1 VNDTLVFLAISYR
14 MTSFAMVNST
24 WRARTKSFF
33 TGDGL
38 YYLSK
43 VLLQS
48 GQVYYLS
55 VFLVASISTLIW
67 SNLYSS
73 VTIGVAIIASVL
85 IFCGNISAELRAIL
99 VTPYFALASAMACR
113 VFRVV
118 FFGVME
124 DTQEY
129 TSRSTTSNP
138 HHRNDA
144 NDKMGR
150 SPKVAI
156 FVAVEAGS
164 TTESNGEYPFG
175 ERKLTGDDLQQDLSH
190 RV

>member
-1 VNDTLVFLAISYR
+1 
-14 MTSFAMVNST
+14 M
-24 WRARTKSFF
+24 
-33 TGDGL
+33 
-38 YYLSK
+38 
-43 VLLQS
+43 
-48 GQVYYLS
+48 
-55 VFLVASISTLIW
+55 
-67 SNLYSS
+67 
-73 VTIGVAIIASVL
+73 
-85 IFCGNISAELRAIL
+85 RAIL

-118 FFGVME
+118 FFGVTE
-124 DTQEY
+124 DGQED

-138 HHRNDA
+138 HHRNNA
-144 NDKMGR
+144 NDKMDR

>member
-14 MTSFAMVNST
+14 MTSFAMVKST

-48 GQVYYLS
+48 GQIYYLS

-73 VTIGVAIIASVL
+73 VTIGVAITASVL
-85 IFCGNISAELRAIL
+85 IFCVNISVELRAIIS
-99 VTPYFALASAMACR
+99 TPYFALASAMACR

-118 FFGVME
+118 FFGVTEDRQE
-124 DTQEY
+124 DT
-129 TSRSTTSNP
+129 SHSTTSNP
-138 HHRNDA
+138 HHHNDA

-150 SPKVAI
+150 SHKFTI
-156 FVAVEAGS
+156 FAAVEAG
-164 TTESNGEYPFG
+164 TTAESNGEYPFG
-175 ERKLTGDDLQQDLSH
+175 EKLTGDDLQQDPSR

>member
-1 VNDTLVFLAISYR
+1 MNDTLVFLAISYR
-14 MTSFAMVNST
+14 MTSFAIVKST

-73 VTIGVAIIASVL
+73 VTIGAAIVASIL
-85 IFCGNISAELRAIL
+85 IFCVNISVELRTIL
-99 VTPYFALASAMACR
+99 VRPYFSLESAMACR

-118 FFGVME
+118 FLGV
-124 DTQEY
+124 TQED
-129 TSRSTTSNP
+129 TSRSSTSNP
-138 HHRNDA
+138 HHRDAA
-144 NDKMGR
+144 NDKMDR
-150 SPKVAI
+150 SHKFEI
-156 FVAVEAGS
+156 FAAMENTA
-164 TTESNGEYPFG
+164 TKFNREYPFG
-175 ERKLTGDDLQQDLSH
+175 EGKLTGDDLQ
-190 RV
+190 